1 MGTVILDGQTCQL
14 CCLVKV
20 LVLFSATNELIIMG
34 RKIIVQL
41 SFTIVLFILF
51 IIFFG
56 YPALQKY
63 MNDEVFIK
71 VSATPK
77 DRTKVAKLELPA
89 VTFCG
94 SQIKSALTQVK
105 SKS

>member
-1 MGTVILDGQTCQL
+1 
-14 CCLVKV
+14 
-20 LVLFSATNELIIMG
+20 
-34 RKIIVQL
+34 
-41 SFTIVLFILF
+41 
-51 IIFFG
+51 
-56 YPALQKY
+56 